1 MMEFEEI
8 LLYDK
13 GYSILINNESYP
25 FYYYFD
31 YDERYYDINMEFQH
45 FHQFY
50 EIFILCDEKAVHIVE
65 GDYYAL
71 EKFDIVLL
79 RPALLHKTE
88 YPAGPPRKRL
98 IIQFSVPLPVP
109 GLDRALSAV
118 LSVFNE
124 DIPIFRFPDPVRNRI
139 FVPLNDVFTL
149 GKQHWPQLEMIVHSK
164 FQEFLWLLFAHRKDN
179 LYKPEHLTDSITH
192 KVFAITSFIHRNYRH
207 PLSLDNLAD
216 RFSISLYYLSHQ
228 FKRIT
233 GFTLV
238 NYIQMTRIRNAQE
251 LLLYTDLKLKDI
263 VRRCGFT
270 SLSQFNRVFNKICE
284 SSPSEYRRGGRVR
297 PDILANDLLAPLRN
311 HDSQDFI

>member
-1 MMEFEEI
+1 VAVEFEET

-13 GYSILINNESYP
+13 GYGIFVNNEKAP
-25 FYYYFD
+25 LYYYFD
-31 YDERYYDINMEFQH
+31 YDERSYGINMEFQH

-50 EIFILCDEKAVHIVE
+50 EIFILCDEKAVHIIE

-98 IIQFSVPLPVP
+98 IIQFSVPLPVS
-109 GLDRALSAV
+109 GLDHALSAV

-124 DIPIFRFPDPVRNRI
+124 DIPIFRFPDPIRNRI
-139 FVPLNDVFTL
+139 FAPLNDIFTL
-149 GKQHWPQLEMIVHSK
+149 GKQHWPQLEMIIHGK
-164 FQEFLWLLFAHRKDN
+164 FQEFLWLLSTYRKDN
-179 LYKPEHLTDSITH
+179 LYKPKHLTDSITH
-192 KVFAITSFIHRNYRH
+192 KVFAITSFIHKNYRY
-207 PLSLDNLAD
+207 PLSLESLAD

-251 LLLYTDLKLKDI
+251 LLLYTDLKIKDI
-263 VRRCGFT
+263 VGRCGFT
-270 SLSQFNRVFNKICE
+270 SLSQFNRVFNKICG
-284 SSPSEYRRGGRVR
+284 SSPSEYRRGGKVR
-297 PDILANDLLAPLRN
+297 PDALTGAFSYPARTDA
-311 HDSQDFI
+311 